1 MQSNLHIS
9 ILEFTYLKQNPQRRD
24 VSPKMCHWVAA
35 MPSTGL
41 DFQDAFTSEIWTHFT
56 FQIDHYSM
64 AKKTMMLISTAKSAQ
79 FYSKWAALAL
89 LISL

>member
-9 ILEFTYLKQNPQRRD
+9 ILEFTYLKQNPQCRN

-64 AKKTMMLISTAKSAQ
+64 AKKTNDANQYSQISPI
-79 FYSKWAALAL
+79 L
-89 LISL
+89 LQVGRIGCVD